1 MDDNALT
8 VEDIPRTA
16 RTKYELLNRDGVVH
30 YEHDTAQFSDVGGL
44 ENLKRWLQQRRPV
57 FLGEVAGLDAPKGIL
72 LLGVQGGGKSLAA
85 KAVAGTWHV
94 PLLRLDF
101 GALYDKYYGETE
113 RKTRESLAMAEM
125 MAPCVLWFD
134 EIEKGIATRDSDS
147 GTAHRVLGTLL
158 TWMAE
163 RKTKVFVVATAND
176 ISTLPPELLRKGR
189 MDEVFFVD
197 LPEKATR
204 REILTIHLRKR
215 GLDPASFD
223 LDELAEA
230 TEGFSGSE
238 LEQAVVSGL
247 YSTVGG
253 SGHLDD
259 RTLLGEIRAT
269 RPLSILMGEQIG
281 AMRRWAEQRT
291 VRA

>member
-1 MDDNALT
+1 M
-8 VEDIPRTA
+8 
-16 RTKYELLNRDGVVH
+16 
-30 YEHDTAQFSDVGGL
+30 
-44 ENLKRWLQQRRPV
+44 ENLKRWLRQRRPV
-57 FLGEVAGLDAPKGIL
+57 FLGEVPGLDAPKGIL
-72 LLGVQGGGKSLAA
+72 LLGVQGSGKSLAA

-113 RKTRESLAMAEM
+113 RKTRESLGMAEM

-163 RKTKVFVVATAND
+163 RTAKVFVVATAND

-189 MDEVFFVD
+189 LDEVFFVD
-197 LPEKATR
+197 LPEHETR
-204 REILTIHLRKR
+204 KEILAIHLRKR
-215 GLDPASFD
+215 ALDPTTFD
-223 LDELAEA
+223 LEGLAA
-230 TEGFSGSE
+230 AAEGFSGSE

-247 YSTVGG
+247 YGTVGG
-253 SGHLDD
+253 SGHLD
-259 RTLLGEIRAT
+259 TNSLLEEIRVT
-269 RPLSILMGEQIG
+269 RPLSVLMAEQIG
-281 AMRRWAEQRT
+281 AMRHWAEERT